1 MGAPQ
6 NPLND
11 PDETAGGEFVFG
23 EEKTGDD
30 GRKHFSRDDLMKS
43 LSAMIQTVP
52 GCEKVTVID
61 MTRLEPPDT
70 SGCNWSTSLVLD
82 PGGTAPEVYVIGYA
96 TIVFMA
102 RSSWNLK

>member
-11 PDETAGGEFVFG
+11 PESTAGGDFVFG
-23 EEKTGDD
+23 EEKTGAD
-30 GRKHFSRDDLMKS
+30 GRKHFSREDLMKN
-43 LSAMIQTVP
+43 LGAMIQTVP
-52 GCEKVTVID
+52 GCEKVKVID
-61 MTRLEPPDT
+61 ITRLDPPDN

-82 PGGTAPEVYVIGYA
+82 PGGTPPEVYVIGYA

>member
-11 PDETAGGEFVFG
+11 PDTTAGGDFVFG
-23 EEKTGDD
+23 DEKTGED
-30 GRKHFSRDDLMKS
+30 GRKHFTREDLMKN
-43 LSAMIQTVP
+43 LGAMIQTVP
-52 GCEKVTVID
+52 GCEKVKVID
-61 MTRLEPPDT
+61 LYRLEPPDT

-82 PGGTAPEVYVIGYA
+82 PGGTPPEVYVIGYA